1 MSIKI
6 IENYQNGLMEKEEPV
21 VDIFDRR

>member
-1 MSIKI
+1 MSIEI